1 MTKPAIPTAEQ
12 HLKSNPRNLSRLNEL
27 AGTLW
32 TSQVLDDMVSFAK
45 LHVEAALICA
55 AENADVYP
63 NKRHDNGH
71 PMINKETI
79 INSYD
84 LNNIK

>member
-1 MTKPAIPTAEQ
+1 MTKPEIPTAEQ

-45 LHVEAALICA
+45 IHVEEALKCA
-55 AENADVYP
+55 AENAVSDEPFSGVS
-63 NKRHDNGH
+63 
-71 PMINKETI
+71 KESI
-79 INSYD
+79 LNSYD